1 MTGFQSKMPL
11 TLADRRFAPKRFL
24 SVAGKSATAP
34 VRSNCAVL
42 CVTSRGAALLL
53 SKGSPRWASNCNSSS
68 ATRESRGL
76 FDPHRMVAG
85 DPLPTRFDQLMESI
99 YD

>member
-1 MTGFQSKMPL
+1 MTGFNRKIPA
-11 TLADRRFAPKRFL
+11 TVAARRFAPRQF
-24 SVAGKSATAP
+24 SYVAGKSATVP
-34 VRSNCAVL
+34 VQSSCVVL

-53 SKGSPRWASNCNSSS
+53 SKGSRRLASNCNSSS
-68 ATRESRGL
+68 VNRESRGL

-85 DPLPTRFDQLMESI
+85 DPIPIRFDQLMESI